1 MKMNRNV
8 SSAALCL
15 LLSSSTLFAA
25 DGAWNIDSNGQ
36 WSVASNWLELAVPGG
51 VGSSVIFTN
60 GVTAPRVVEVD
71 APVTVGSLR
80 FSSPAN
86 NNWKLVGN
94 GPLNLDNGTA
104 VPILQSTVNQRV
116 EIFTPITGS
125 KGFLQQSAGDLEFSG
140 SNSGLI
146 GIQELRN
153 NTVFHTMS
161 KSADSTDALVENF
174 FPTSGVIMAG
184 ARLELYG
191 RKNASAV
198 MSDWI
203 TTAGSATLIASNGV
217 SSASLAPGQSV
228 TGTGIPA
235 HAFVKTII
243 DNTTLVLSAAAE
255 QSVTSTLTFASASFN
270 SKQLL
275 QRVRTDTENTFRVL
289 KNGGNS
295 FEVEIE
301 NLHGRDDLLV
311 QNSDGVLKVAGQ
323 RNHRA
328 SIKLESGT
336 LAVAPK
342 TVSRQPAVNPAFH
355 VDASA
360 ASTLTMNGAKV
371 AEWRDLN
378 NNGWSAKSPDVGTQP
393 TLLANGLNGLPVIDY
408 GPWGTSPYMEWYT
421 NAVKTEMT
429 TIRTVFIVMGSQQGG
444 GYLLGSATATHFH
457 RGSNRDNGFNPGETS
472 SKIIG
477 VAWGNVNT
485 GWSGLFTDSNLKV
498 NIDGVPA
505 SPHDSFSGGYQLI
518 SCRATVNAQAGLFAC
533 DRPVT
538 QPGRRGGQRLA
549 EVIIYTRELSELE
562 RIQTEEYLTAK
573 WFPERWDLNGGAPRL
588 NDLTSSGARVMNT
601 PETGVVTLRK
611 LQGYGTLTKNG
622 ESALQIDDAQDFLG
636 TVAVNGG
643 DLKFDVA
650 KMPSAPA
657 SNAYFHVDASV
668 TNSFVLNGS
677 GGVMT
682 WNDVRGNGRSASVT
696 AGYSNPTLL
705 NNGLNGKPIV
715 DFGAIGSWQSLMWNQ
730 TNNAIRAA
738 FLVFESKSNE
748 AFLLG
753 HTVEPI
759 YDFHRDGA
767 RIYNYQYSSRA
778 PMCGLNTI
786 NGHAVLGKDA
796 IMPVGFNV
804 IAVQAIAPG
813 ARASAFANDRA
824 IAGRTGG
831 QRLAEVIIY
840 NRELTDQER
849 RDTEA
854 YLMHKWLNRSAPGY
868 GAASAPLVAK
878 VANAGGSLNIAVT
891 GEGAAAIS
899 ELSGAGD
906 VTKTGSGTL
915 ALGNGT
921 SGYAGVIQISE
932 GAVSSLNNSGAT
944 PASSPLFHVDASQTN
959 TFTFV
964 EENGTNFIASWK
976 SIGFEN
982 NAAVA
987 SIVFPKRPYLLTNDL
1002 AKLPVVDFGA
1012 YGTAGA
1018 CLQWSNRLTN
1028 IRTVFT
1034 VLGSQRGGGFILG
1047 DTGGA
1052 NFHRGGANIDNGIV
1066 AGNVMFGY
1074 DWSVNVQNGKVYL
1087 DSNYIPTPT
1096 GQSLNGGWQL
1106 IEIQTAGP
1114 TAANLFAGDRNSA
1127 NRLGGQRL
1135 AEVIIYDRLLSET
1148 ERVQTENYLNKKWF
1162 GKTPAGAGLGTL
1174 IVQNGTGVKADTVP
1188 MTVNALLGDADII
1201 KSGDQMVT
1209 LKNTTSFTGIV
1220 EVTQGTL
1227 NLAVPAAP
1235 LSPPTNTMFWVDAS
1249 RPGTMRFDASGAVT
1263 NWSDVTGNGRY
1274 AYPTAAG
1281 RAPTLRGTDFAG
1293 LPVMDMGPYGTAAG
1307 KSMYWNQQITG
1318 MKTIIWVLGSQAS
1331 GGYLLG
1337 NTGTPTF
1344 HRGPPPEGGGI
1355 LVSTMSYRNY
1365 MFAWDAIR
1373 PTNAYVDR
1381 TIVDPWTTGLSGN
1394 YQILIFTY
1402 NAGNYA
1408 DGFAFDRAFGD
1419 RHGGQRLAEFMAYN
1433 RVLTTDEI
1441 AAADAYLRAKWFGV
1455 VNPGYALPSTDTG
1468 VILHEN
1474 TLLTMNGTEQRVT
1487 TLAGSGSVSNGTLV
1501 VTERLSPG
1509 MTTGDIAEIPVSGN
1523 LTLSTGAVYEMDY
1536 SSPQSDRVTVSG
1548 TLALGSSGTMTVRV
1562 SGPVVLGQ
1570 FAVLTYAS
1578 ITGAENLSAWTVNG
1592 LPGGYT
1598 GKLVD
1603 ENGVVYLAIR
1613 SAGTMISVM

>member
-1 MKMNRNV
+1 MNRKI

-15 LLSSSTLFAA
+15 LLSGSTLFAA
-25 DGAWNIDSNGQ
+25 DGAWNVDSNGQ
-36 WSVASNWLELAVPGG
+36 WSVASNWLGLAVPGG
-51 VGSSVIFTN
+51 GGSSILFTN
-60 GVTAPRVVEVD
+60 GVTAPRVVELD
-71 APVTVGSLR
+71 APVTVGSIR

-94 GPLNLDNGTA
+94 GPLNLDNGAA
-104 VPILQSTVNQRV
+104 VPILQSTVNQKV
-116 EIFTPITGS
+116 EIFTPLTGS
-125 KGFLQQSAGDLEFSG
+125 KGFLQQSNGDLEFSG
-140 SNSGLI
+140 SNSGLT

-153 NTVFHTMS
+153 NTVIQTMS
-161 KSADSTDALVENF
+161 KSADSTNSLVENF

-203 TTAGSATLIASNGV
+203 MTAGSATLIASNGV
-217 SSASLAPGQSV
+217 AAASLAPGQIV
-228 TGTGIPA
+228 AGTGIPA
-235 HAFVKTII
+235 NAFVKTII
-243 DNTTLVLSAAAE
+243 DNATLVLSAAAE
-255 QSVTSTLTFASASFN
+255 QSATSTLSFASASFN

-275 QRVRTDTENTFRVL
+275 QRVRTDSENTFRVL
-289 KNGGNS
+289 KNGGSS

-301 NLHGRDDLLV
+301 NLYGRDDLLV

-342 TVSRQPAVNPAFH
+342 TVTRQPAANPAFH

-360 ASTLTMNGAKV
+360 ASTLTRNGNEVLEWADVSGNGWVAKAPGAK
-371 AEWRDLN
+371 
-378 NNGWSAKSPDVGTQP
+378 P
-393 TLLANGLNGLPVIDY
+393 TLMTNALNGRPVIDF
-408 GPWGTSPYMEWYT
+408 GTWGGGQYMWWYL
-421 NAVKTEMT
+421 NNVQSSIT
-429 TIRTVFIVMGSQQGG
+429 TIRTSFIVIGSQNGG
-444 GYLLGSATATHFH
+444 AHLLSDPTKDHFH
-457 RGSNRDNGFNPGETS
+457 RGSTIDNGYNPGQAAT
-472 SKIIG
+472 KVIG
-477 VAWGNVNT
+477 VGWTGVNQAWSSIFNDT
-485 GWSGLFTDSNLKV
+485 NLKV
-498 NIDGVPA
+498 FIDSLPA

-518 SCRATVNAQAGLFAC
+518 SCSTTVDGTAGAFANDRAFAG
-533 DRPVT
+533 R
-538 QPGRRGGQRLA
+538 QGGQRLA
-549 EVIIYTRELSELE
+549 EVIIYNRSLTEME

-573 WFPERWDLNGGAPRL
+573 WFPERWDASGADPRL
-588 NDLTSSGARVMNT
+588 SDLTSSGTRVMST
-601 PETGVVTLRK
+601 PDTGVVSIKK
-611 LQGYGTLTKNG
+611 LQGYGTLSKSGT
-622 ESALQIDDAQDFLG
+622 SSLQIEDARDFLG

-650 KMPSAPA
+650 KTPSAPA

-677 GGVMT
+677 NGIVT
-682 WNDVRGNGRSASVT
+682 WNDVRGNGRSAAVT
-696 AGYSNPTLL
+696 AGYSNPTLVS
-705 NNGLNGKPIV
+705 NGLNGKPFV

-730 TNNAIRAA
+730 TNNAIREA

-753 HTVEPI
+753 HNVSTI

-767 RIYNYQYSSRA
+767 KIYNYQYASRA

-786 NGHAVLGKDA
+786 NGHTVLGKDA
-796 IMPVGFNV
+796 IMPAGFNV
-804 IAVQAIAPG
+804 IAVQATAPG
-813 ARASAFANDRA
+813 ARASNFASDRA

-840 NRELTDQER
+840 NHELTEQER

-854 YLMHKWLNRSAPGY
+854 YLMYKWLNRSAPGY

-891 GEGAAAIS
+891 GDGAAAIS

-906 VTKTGSGTL
+906 ITKSGSGTL
-915 ALGNGT
+915 AIGNGT

-932 GAVSSLNNSGAT
+932 GSVSSLNNSGAT

-964 EENGTNFIASWK
+964 EENGTNFITSWK
-976 SIGFEN
+976 SIGFDN

-1002 AKLPVVDFGA
+1002 AQLPVVDFGA

-1201 KSGDQMVT
+1201 KSGDQMLT

-1281 RAPTLRGTDFAG
+1281 RAPTVRGTDFAG

-1307 KSMYWNQQITG
+1307 KSMYWNQRING

-1337 NTGTPTF
+1337 NTDVAKF
-1344 HRGPPPEGGGI
+1344 HRGPPPPPAAQAIE
-1355 LVSTMSYRNY
+1355 VATMSYLNKI
-1365 MFAWDAIR
+1365 FAWDAVR

-1381 TIVDPWTTGLSGN
+1381 TIVDPWVATLSGN

-1419 RHGGQRLAEFMAYN
+1419 RHGGQRLAEFMAYD

-1455 VNPGYALPSTDTG
+1455 VNPGYALPTTDTG
-1468 VILHEN
+1468 VILHDN

-1487 TLAGSGSVSNGTLV
+1487 TLAGSGSVSNGTLLV
-1501 VTERLSPG
+1501 SERLSPG
-1509 MTTGDIAEIPVSGN
+1509 MSTGDISEIPVSGN
-1523 LTLSTGAVYEMDY
+1523 LTLSAGAVYEIDY
-1536 SSPQSDRVTVSG
+1536 TSPQADRVTVSG
-1548 TLALGSSGTMTVRV
+1548 SLTFGSSGTVTVRV
-1562 SGPVVLGQ
+1562 SGPVVLGR
-1570 FAVLTYAS
+1570 FAVLTFGS
-1578 ITGAENLSAWTVNG
+1578 ITGAETLSAWTVSG

-1598 GKLVD
+1598 GKLVE